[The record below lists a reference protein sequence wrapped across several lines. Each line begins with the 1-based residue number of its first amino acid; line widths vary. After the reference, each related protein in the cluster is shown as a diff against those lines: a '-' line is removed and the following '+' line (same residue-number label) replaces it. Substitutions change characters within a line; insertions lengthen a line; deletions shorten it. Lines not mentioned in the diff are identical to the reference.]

1 MKHAFLSIV
10 RKPLKAIIVFI
21 ILFIVNGLI
30 FTGIIIQNSV
40 RSSKEYV
47 RKELGAIVELKVNY
61 PKAMK
66 DGLSFE
72 DFESKLKLSPIL
84 AKEVA
89 KDNRVKDLYITGYAS
104 AKNENLKSAIGT
116 GNSSEGMGVISA
128 AVGTLGGEQGSFN
141 LIGSSIDVPLE
152 FTDGTIQLT
161 QGRYRDQTDEGKD
174 TLYISE
180 EFAAKNNLAVGD
192 FIDLT
197 STVDSQAYP
206 FEIIGI
212 FSGSPEYL
220 VDEMK
225 TSLDSIEKLS
235 AVGEGEA
242 DIASVKFML
251 QDPLEVENFI
261 KQHENLLPNEYIELY
276 SNDNEYKTL
285 TRPLELVDTIITLL
299 LIIVF
304 IAGAIIM
311 MAIITMFIK
320 ERRFEIGLLLSNGE
334 GKLKILSQFIVE
346 ILLVSF
352 LAFGGAAGVSKFT
365 SDFTASWI
373 INNQLV
379 EEEVQSSN
387 EIFVIGDPFGKDQ
400 LEIGDVANEFNVAVN
415 AIVVRNLLLISI
427 GIVIVSA
434 GAPLIIILGY
444 KPRESLQS

>member
-1 MKHAFLSIV
+1 
-10 RKPLKAIIVFI
+10 
-21 ILFIVNGLI
+21 
-30 FTGIIIQNSV
+30 
-40 RSSKEYV
+40 
-47 RKELGAIVELKVNY
+47 
-61 PKAMK
+61 
-66 DGLSFE
+66 
-72 DFESKLKLSPIL
+72 
-84 AKEVA
+84 
-89 KDNRVKDLYITGYAS
+89 
-104 AKNENLKSAIGT
+104 
-116 GNSSEGMGVISA
+116 
-128 AVGTLGGEQGSFN
+128 
-141 LIGSSIDVPLE
+141 
-152 FTDGTIQLT
+152 
-161 QGRYRDQTDEGKD
+161 
-174 TLYISE
+174 
-180 EFAAKNNLAVGD
+180 
-192 FIDLT
+192 
-197 STVDSQAYP
+197 
-206 FEIIGI
+206 
-212 FSGSPEYL
+212 
-220 VDEMK
+220 
-225 TSLDSIEKLS
+225 
-235 AVGEGEA
+235 
-242 DIASVKFML
+242 
-251 QDPLEVENFI
+251 
-261 KQHENLLPNEYIELY
+261 
-276 SNDNEYKTL
+276 
-285 TRPLELVDTIITLL
+285 LELVDTIITLL